1 MEHYKF
7 YQYKDI
13 VKVSAFN
20 YSGGLAIKTIEDNQ
34 YDVSSPVNTAE
45 NYAANEDVIV
55 ISNTLDNDEPMKF
68 NLSFKVHK
76 GGIGQGT
83 EYILDM
89 PGLMSVKSE
98 NNTLYFKLYYEDA
111 PSWKYINASE
121 LVDGWNNVALAG
133 DGVKVTLTVNHS
145 VHTLLDSSLTKTY
158 VTYTGGQYKY
168 LKMDEK
174 APIDTADNW
183 EIQTTYTYH
192 KSGTA
197 SYPCI
202 FGYSGGSD
210 YKAPSFINEGGS
222 YRLYMSSTGS
232 GWNLNTSN
240 TGFIPEDGK
249 TYDIVVGFTGT
260 QYYVKWR
267 LLGEMEWAGNWTL
280 DSTTKVYC
288 SVPFYWLNLSLNSY
302 NYYNAGELYMSSTKI
317 IINGTTWFDGAGD
330 TGFTNTDCTKRTIT
344 TGPKYP
350 VLSLGT
356 LKTYQS
362 WLYLK
367 DIEAVKIESEDED
380 AIVKADDLPSGTC
393 MWKIIRDDDP
403 LDNYLNCGYY
413 FNNFRYTIGSFSDN
427 NTFVSWTNP
436 NTEGFVDLDKGILN
450 DGQITLG
457 ELFDSPYK
465 YILLTDAGIF
475 QAILIKDNTDK

>member
-1 MEHYKF
+1 MTNKL

-13 VKVSAFN
+13 TKSGPVE
-20 YSGGLAIKTIEDNQ
+20 YSGTLALKLLDDTQ
-34 YDVSSPVNTAE
+34 YNVSTPVNKAINYQE
-45 NYAANEDVIV
+45 NKDVI
-55 ISNTLDNDEPMKF
+55 ILNNTLDSTSSSTMKF
-68 NLSFKVHK
+68 NLSFKVNK
-76 GGIGQGT
+76 DVIGVGT
-83 EYILDM
+83 RNILDF
-89 PGLMSVKSE
+89 PGLLSVKSE
-98 NNTLYFKLYYEDA
+98 NNTLWFKFYYEDA
-111 PSWKYINASE
+111 PAWKYINASE
-121 LVDGWNNVALAG
+121 LVEGWNTVALAG
-133 DGVKVTLTVNHS
+133 DGVKVTLTVNSS

-174 APIDTADNW
+174 APIDTADTW

-202 FGYSGGSD
+202 FGHSRGSD
-210 YKAPSFINEGGS
+210 YKTPSLINEGGS
-222 YRLYMSSTGS
+222 YRLYLSSTGS
-232 GWNLNTSN
+232 SWNLNTVN

-249 TYDIVVGFTGT
+249 TYDIYVGFTGT

-267 LLGEMEWAGNWTL
+267 LLGKTEWAGNWTL

-288 SVPFYWLNLSLNSY
+288 SVPFYWLNLSLDNY

-367 DIEAVKIESEDED
+367 DITAEKVEDSTSGGESEEEKPPVD
-380 AIVKADDLPSGTC
+380 AAALPNGWA
-393 MWKIIRDDDP
+393 MWQISK
-403 LDNYLNCGYY
+403 GV
-413 FNNFRYTIGSFSDN
+413 FRYTTGLPYKDADGYYHSYSLFTNID
-427 NTFVSWTNP
+427 VDNP
-436 NTEGFVDLDKGILN
+436 NKYATEDNVVLGEQLGISEYTYVIEASGN
-450 DGQITLG
+450 PITL
-457 ELFDSPYK
+457 LDSSK
-465 YILLTDAGIF
+465 LDTGG
-475 QAILIKDNTDK
+475 KGK